1 MANWLG
7 GYRVTANHIR
17 TVSTGSAQT
26 SATNAGT
33 EYVRV
38 TSDTASVFIEFGA
51 NPTASVTTS
60 IRLCANEPQIFKI
73 DGGMKMAA
81 ILASGTGNVWVSELS
96 E

>member
-7 GYRVTANHIR
+7 GYRVTTNHIR

-73 DGGMKMAA
+73 DGGMKLAA
-81 ILASGTGNVWVSELS
+81 ILASGTGNVFMSELS

>member
-26 SATNAGT
+26 S
-33 EYVRV
+33 
-38 TSDTASVFIEFGA
+38 ASVFIEFGA

-73 DGGMKMAA
+73 DGGMKLAA
-81 ILASGTGNVWVSELS
+81 ILASGTGNVWMSELS